1 MFSSIAKPKCTNAR
15 ILWVPPLSS
24 PNCHLHETRQLT
36 PSTLPPHHS
45 AHVRHWQKSPGALES
60 HPYSASRSSLS
71 CLSYCTKRPATISLA
86 TPPELFLTILV
97 EKAGERGNGR
107 SRGENIFRGTA
118 CGRVRRR
125 TLDKDKGCDI
135 GYALATS
142 SCEEANSV
150 EHAPSQP
157 FDAITAF
164 AVPNPNFSSQSR
176 RFFQVWLP
184 SRLPCRADHPIYFG
198 LANFI

>member
-1 MFSSIAKPKCTNAR
+1 MSPVLYKATSHYFFYKPAKDLGAR
-15 ILWVPPLSS
+15 IVSGEPLLRGQEES
-24 PNCHLHETRQLT
+24 TR
-36 PSTLPPHHS
+36 
-45 AHVRHWQKSPGALES
+45 
-60 HPYSASRSSLS
+60 
-71 CLSYCTKRPATISLA
+71 
-86 TPPELFLTILV
+86 
-97 EKAGERGNGR
+97 
-107 SRGENIFRGTA
+107 
-118 CGRVRRR
+118 
-125 TLDKDKGCDI
+125 KDKGCDI

-176 RFFQVWLP
+176 RFFQVWSP